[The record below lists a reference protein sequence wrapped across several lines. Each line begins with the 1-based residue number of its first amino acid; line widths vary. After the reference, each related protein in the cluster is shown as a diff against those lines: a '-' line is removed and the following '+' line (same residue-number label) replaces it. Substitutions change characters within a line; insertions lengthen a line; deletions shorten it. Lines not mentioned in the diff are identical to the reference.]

1 MIMRKYISIIFGA
14 FLLSLAAC
22 TEEIVDPNVVIGEGN
37 RVILSLTSPGVNVT
51 RSADT
56 DVESALALID
66 VYIMDKDYNFV
77 YTERIDNTASPVSG
91 EGKFT
96 LEKGRDEFEADKE
109 YFVYIVANST
119 VEMADDWAEL
129 KSLTQKNS
137 NVHLSGM
144 NITNVASGDFPPKFF
159 LMDGFAY
166 VGDREPEDMSTLVIN
181 DSSTDDTVLKATLY
195 RAAAKLI
202 INITQGESVQFHQS
216 LEGAGPLFSFY
227 QLPISTLV
235 VNPSLTAGRH
245 VSEKQTTVE
254 WGLSNNNFHWNTDK
268 NGKPVLTLVGY
279 AYANDWSGNNNAANE
294 TALLLSVPMTWDSND
309 DGTPDK
315 DSPVNWYK
323 VPVSKNEKLERN
335 KCYVINVNI
344 NAVGAE
350 EINVPLE
357 LKDIEYVTLDWQEVE
372 VKLGENE
379 ARYLTLNTDL
389 VKIYDSNF
397 DLDQLTFTS
406 SSPIKSIK
414 LKDVYNHHDETD
426 AIVPLQLTKE
436 SDGETEAV
444 YEGGDGVYAYYV
456 DKFGKKVQLGTD
468 PGFDITVVEKKD
480 LTKEQILALENNLY
494 AKSGVAK
501 QYIRAEVAEEHK
513 RALNGDIHIYSPI
526 NVEDGNDDL
535 NWSSHFNTVRYLEFE
550 VMNEQGLTATFRV
563 EQTPVTV
570 IRNIEG
576 FFSYRDDYVVA
587 GEFQYN
593 ADAFSS
599 AYGKIRPENN
609 GPIHYLNP
617 KAPFFALAGFLP
629 YHIHET
635 TENGTLKS
643 TSCGGYVG
651 YEELL
656 YGFMERVYHRTYAFG
671 GPVAG
676 IFHRD
681 HYVTTGGGH
690 LGSSAITDPSKYYQ
704 AIGFTYYDESTG
716 KYYRRHYTGNFFE
729 TFWAKYVAKVYK
741 EDGQNIYG
749 RPRLKGQADIAKQVP
764 NDDFSGWDAQTLP
777 RFMANHRMYYIRVT
791 TTSNKYTVAVPKLM
805 DENGNPTDD
814 RERGYT
820 LESADNANVVSPSFM
835 VASQLGESILPK
847 NEHHYV
853 VPGIEGI
860 YYYAKR
866 QCQEYVETRYEDLNG
881 NGEYNPGEPVYHY
894 NDWRLPTSAEIEYI
908 IEHQDISRA
917 MDKVLYAQYYYH
929 ASEVKGV
936 YDENTVISREVPG
949 WLYLPDMYPEENWK
963 EDQSYKGWYMR
974 CVRDAFK
981 EPAPVV
987 YDANYNIVN
996 K

>member
-37 RVILSLTSPGVNVT
+37 RVILSLTSPSVNVT

-96 LEKGRDEFEADKE
+96 LEKGRDDFEANKE

-144 NITNVASGDFPPKFF
+144 NITSVASGDFPPKFF

-202 INITQGESVQFHQS
+202 INITQGESVQFHQT

-323 VPVSKNEKLERN
+323 VPVSKSEKLERN
-335 KCYVINVNI
+335 KCYVINVSI

-372 VKLGENE
+372 VMIGENE

-389 VKIYDSNF
+389 VKIYDTNF

-426 AIVPLQLTKE
+426 AIVHYNLQRNQTAKQRQCMRAA
-436 SDGETEAV
+436 TECT
-444 YEGGDGVYAYYV
+444 
-456 DKFGKKVQLGTD
+456 L
-468 PGFDITVVEKKD
+468 ITLISLVRRCSWEQIRD
-480 LTKEQILALENNLY
+480 LT
-494 AKSGVAK
+494 
-501 QYIRAEVAEEHK
+501 
-513 RALNGDIHIYSPI
+513 SP
-526 NVEDGNDDL
+526 
-535 NWSSHFNTVRYLEFE
+535 
-550 VMNEQGLTATFRV
+550 
-563 EQTPVTV
+563 
-570 IRNIEG
+570 
-576 FFSYRDDYVVA
+576 
-587 GEFQYN
+587 
-593 ADAFSS
+593 
-599 AYGKIRPENN
+599 
-609 GPIHYLNP
+609 
-617 KAPFFALAGFLP
+617 
-629 YHIHET
+629 
-635 TENGTLKS
+635 
-643 TSCGGYVG
+643 
-651 YEELL
+651 
-656 YGFMERVYHRTYAFG
+656 
-671 GPVAG
+671 
-676 IFHRD
+676 
-681 HYVTTGGGH
+681 
-690 LGSSAITDPSKYYQ
+690 
-704 AIGFTYYDESTG
+704 
-716 KYYRRHYTGNFFE
+716 
-729 TFWAKYVAKVYK
+729 
-741 EDGQNIYG
+741 
-749 RPRLKGQADIAKQVP
+749 
-764 NDDFSGWDAQTLP
+764 
-777 RFMANHRMYYIRVT
+777 
-791 TTSNKYTVAVPKLM
+791 
-805 DENGNPTDD
+805 
-814 RERGYT
+814 
-820 LESADNANVVSPSFM
+820 
-835 VASQLGESILPK
+835 
-847 NEHHYV
+847 
-853 VPGIEGI
+853 
-860 YYYAKR
+860 
-866 QCQEYVETRYEDLNG
+866 
-881 NGEYNPGEPVYHY
+881 
-894 NDWRLPTSAEIEYI
+894 
-908 IEHQDISRA
+908 
-917 MDKVLYAQYYYH
+917 
-929 ASEVKGV
+929 
-936 YDENTVISREVPG
+936 
-949 WLYLPDMYPEENWK
+949 
-963 EDQSYKGWYMR
+963 
-974 CVRDAFK
+974 
-981 EPAPVV
+981 
-987 YDANYNIVN
+987 
-996 K
+996 